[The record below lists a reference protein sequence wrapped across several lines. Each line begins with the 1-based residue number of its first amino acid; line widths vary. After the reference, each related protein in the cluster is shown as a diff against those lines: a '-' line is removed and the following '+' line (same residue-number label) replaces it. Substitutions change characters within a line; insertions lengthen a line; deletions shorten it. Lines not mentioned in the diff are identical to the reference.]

1 MSLTQTNRERHEN
14 QTDNIQ
20 ETDIHTGMRQGTTG
34 HERGLT
40 KSGEG
45 LRIRTMDN

>member
-1 MSLTQTNRERHEN
+1 MKTRLTTYRRQTY
-14 QTDNIQ
+14 IQ
-20 ETDIHTGMRQGTTG
+20 MRQGTTG